1 MQERNTGFD
10 LLHKNFDFRING
22 AIRNT
27 TQALRVLQA
36 QLLSRVGFVTDEIRE
51 RQEYYR
57 DEITAHGIRIGDPER
72 ECVLQ
77 ARQALDNA
85 AEYAGYSMT
94 GIVGEAMYYINQIE
108 HDYFFPYI
116 NVLQLES
123 NVIQWTVL
131 SEFRRANPVTN
142 TANLVQRLDDDYMV
156 ILALYQSAIQ
166 NIPREMLRIEDHMN
180 EVKMSMFP
188 QLNSVRDYFSFTAA
202 AITGE
207 LPLCGAESA

>member
-36 QLLSRVGFVTDEIRE
+36 QMLSRVGFVTDEIRE

-57 DEITAHGIRIGDPER
+57 DEIVAHGIRIGNPEAQ
-72 ECVLQ
+72 CVLD
-77 ARQALDNA
+77 AHESLDNA

-94 GIVGEAMYYINQIE
+94 GIIGEAMFYINQIE
-108 HDYFFPYI
+108 RDYFFPYI

-131 SEFRRANPVTN
+131 AEFRRVNAVTN
-142 TANLVQRLDDDYMV
+142 TANLIRRLDDDYMV
-156 ILALYQSAIQ
+156 ILALYQSAIT
-166 NIPREMLRIEDHMN
+166 NIPREMQRIEDHMN
-180 EVKMSMFP
+180 EVKQSIFP

-207 LPLCGAESA
+207 LPLCEA